1 MFISCKSFLLFIAV
15 TLPCAATFAQQK
27 TDPATLEQSAK
38 AFIDLMNKADFVKA
52 TATFDEA
59 MLKAM
64 PAEEL
69 KKTWDTLVTQLGA
82 FKSQLSAR
90 TEKSGDHAL
99 VFVTCEFAKSKVDA
113 RVVFDKAGKISG
125 LFFSATKEPM
135 PEGAEEIWEGSL
147 KVGPSDLR
155 LVFHLFKQKD
165 GAYLGTMDS
174 PDQGASGIKL
184 DSVTVKKDDIKLEL
198 KSAGVV
204 FEGKLE
210 KGLEKDVAKKI
221 TGQFKQAG
229 QSFPLTLTRKTD
241 SPKPAK

>member
-1 MFISCKSFLLFIAV
+1 MLASSKCLAVLFAAMLTCSIA
-15 TLPCAATFAQQK
+15 AAQPK

-38 AFIDLMNKADFVKA
+38 SFIDMLNKGDFAKA
-52 TATFDEA
+52 TTSFDEA

-69 KKTWDTLVTQLGA
+69 KKTWDTLVTQIGA

-99 VFVTCEFAKSKVDA
+99 VFVTCEFAKAKVDA
-113 RVVFDKAGKISG
+113 RVVFDKAGKVSG
-125 LFFSATKEPM
+125 LFFNAAKEPM

-147 KVGPSDLR
+147 KVGPTDLR
-155 LVFHLFKQKD
+155 LVFHLFKQND

-184 DSVTVKKDDIKLEL
+184 DSVTVKKDDVKLEL

-210 KGLEKDVAKKI
+210 KGLEKGISKKI
-221 TGQFKQAG
+221 TGQFKQAS

-241 SPKPAK
+241 SPKTAK